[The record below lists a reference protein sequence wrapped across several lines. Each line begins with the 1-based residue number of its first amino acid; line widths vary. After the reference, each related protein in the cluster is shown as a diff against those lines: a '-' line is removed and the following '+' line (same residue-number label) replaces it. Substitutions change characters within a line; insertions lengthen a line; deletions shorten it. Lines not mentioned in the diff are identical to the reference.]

1 MRDLSEKGVLARYGL
16 LERALQKPERIPATV
31 WKALR
36 TQRGLAALSIP
47 DQEIRPMSLNCLKS
61 ASDSVIE
68 EGGWQR
74 MDGLRRKLCA
84 YDRRPRVSARG
95 GPHGAGKKKDYDE
108 LYSRLMEADQGRLRM
123 TKAYAELLNL
133 AKRWL
138 QDEAGHEALARHL
151 ATWQSELGWRVV
163 NGEGRAK

>member
-1 MRDLSEKGVLARYGL
+1 MRDLSEKGVLARFDL
-16 LERALQKPERIPATV
+16 LERALRNPERVPATV

-68 EGGWQR
+68 EGGWQKV
-74 MDGLRRKLCA
+74 DGLRRKLCA
-84 YDRRPRVSARG
+84 HDRRPRVSARG
-95 GPHGAGKKKDYDE
+95 GPYGAGIKKDYDA

-138 QDEAGHEALARHL
+138 QDEPGREALARHL
-151 ATWQSELGWRVV
+151 ATWQSELGWRIV